1 MLTVRLAQNG
11 YRGYNFPVK
20 THREALLLR
29 VMTAEQRLR
38 TLFAYDRTNRLF
50 SVNLTM
56 QQLKVLILLA
66 RHDGIASQELTRH
79 LGVTLATLSGIVDR
93 LVTHGYVTRAEDPH
107 DRRIR
112 RLHLSAAGQEL
123 LVEIMDSGARAQ
135 QRLLSRV
142 DDDTLLMLETVLARL
157 LEAAREDALEQGIAI
172 PDDLENASH

>member
-1 MLTVRLAQNG
+1 MT
-11 YRGYNFPVK
+11 

-56 QQLKVLILLA
+56 QQLKVLILLT

-79 LGVTLATLSGIVDR
+79 LGVTSATLSGIVDR
-93 LVTHGYVTRAEDPH
+93 LVAHGYVTRTEDQH

-112 RLHLSAAGQEL
+112 RIHLSAAGREIL
-123 LVEIMDSGARAQ
+123 TEIMDSGARAQ
-135 QRLLSRV
+135 QRLLSRL
-142 DDDTLLMLETVLARL
+142 DDETLAMLETVLARL
-157 LEAAREDALEQGIAI
+157 LAAAREDALEQGIAI
-172 PDDLENASH
+172 PDDEPTSLEV